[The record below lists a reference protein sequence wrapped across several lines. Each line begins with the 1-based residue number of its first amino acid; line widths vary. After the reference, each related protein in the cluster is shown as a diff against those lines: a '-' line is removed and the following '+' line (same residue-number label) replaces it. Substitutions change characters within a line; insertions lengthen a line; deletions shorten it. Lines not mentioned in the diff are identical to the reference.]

1 MTIGSAS
8 LQGIQNAESLLNATA
23 IKVANQPAS
32 QAPDAVSLSEDAVA
46 LIQAKAEIAA
56 NVNVLHVSDNL
67 EKALLNIVG

>member
-32 QAPDAVSLSEDAVA
+32 QAPD
-46 LIQAKAEIAA
+46 
-56 NVNVLHVSDNL
+56 
-67 EKALLNIVG
+67 